1 MKKKRFERAVD
12 GFFTVAAIVLI
23 LVLVYTVALRVAS
36 DEGRCA
42 PFPAEAENCASTSSV
57 FLIHPGPAGAGL
69 PDGESEGGTA
79 MVKGIHPPRPEAWS
93 LVAAGGETPPLQED
107 GSVEENI
114 VTEPSGSGSGTKEER
129 PESGQSFRLPTQ
141 EEAEQSEP
149 GSDDAVIVR
158 EDIPM
163 DKLHQ
168 AALVEICREAGVDIN
183 LAYGL
188 IMTESSF
195 NPWAVSETGCYG
207 YCQLSCYFP
216 SGMSP
221 EDNLRAGIGWLGE
234 LIAEHGD
241 VGKALTV
248 YHLGRDDGT
257 RDYAGVVLGY
267 ARSWGYEQ

>member
-23 LVLVYTVALRVAS
+23 LVLVYTVALRVLA
-36 DEGRCA
+36 
-42 PFPAEAENCASTSSV
+42 
-57 FLIHPGPAGAGL
+57 AGAGL
-69 PDGESEGGTA
+69 PDGESEGGTTP
-79 MVKGIHPPRPEAWS
+79 VQEIHPPLPEAGGGTTPQSAVPTAS
-93 LVAAGGETPPLQED
+93 LTRGAIA
-107 GSVEENI
+107 
-114 VTEPSGSGSGTKEER
+114 GSGKDATASPSEGAERKPDTSPAKRVVAGEER
-129 PESGQSFRLPTQ
+129 PASGRSLGLQTQ
-141 EEAEQSEP
+141 AEAEQSEP

-163 DKLHQ
+163 DQVHQ

-195 NPWAVSETGCYG
+195 NPWAVSATGCYG

-216 SGMSP
+216 AGLNP
-221 EDNLRAGIGWLGE
+221 VENLRAGIGWLGE
-234 LIAEHGD
+234 LIAQHGD

-248 YHLGRDDGT
+248 YHLGHDDGT

-267 ARSWGYEQ
+267 ARGFGYAG